1 MRLFSSSSRTFGT
14 RETGHLSDRDAVTT
28 FLKVKSKIE
37 KKVDNFIYS
46 GVEWRP
52 YNYLNLNKE
61 QNEKVIEV
69 LEALDED
76 DDVQSTFINC
86 NVEMI

>member
-1 MRLFSSSSRTFGT
+1 MSINAGAKDCKSTIDFHEIISEKEDFY
-14 RETGHLSDRDAVTT
+14 
-28 FLKVKSKIE
+28 KVKSEIE

-86 NVEMI
+86 NIEMI

>member
-1 MRLFSSSSRTFGT
+1 M
-14 RETGHLSDRDAVTT
+14 
-28 FLKVKSKIE
+28 
-37 KKVDNFIYS
+37 
-46 GVEWRP
+46 P
-52 YNYLNLNKE
+52 LNKE

-86 NVEMI
+86 NIEMI